1 MLSHLRERSSVP
13 ACMLRWVANEDQ
25 IITLLDLRQRQAA
38 TENAISSG
46 KQSDLL
52 FAQSKVL
59 FVFTAAT
66 VIFVSA
72 DMPAPI
78 TPPVRLT
85 KLLPGPPLVG
95 HESHGVRH

>member
-1 MLSHLRERSSVP
+1 MGR
-13 ACMLRWVANEDQ
+13 Q

-46 KQSDLL
+46 QQSDLL

-66 VIFVSA
+66 VIFVGA
-72 DMPAPI
+72 DHLSYPLLCPFIAIPA
-78 TPPVRLT
+78 RL
-85 KLLPGPPLVG
+85 
-95 HESHGVRH
+95 

>member
-1 MLSHLRERSSVP
+1 MG
-13 ACMLRWVANEDQ
+13 WQ

-46 KQSDLL
+46 QQSDLL

-72 DMPAPI
+72 GHLSSPFLCRFI
-78 TPPVRLT
+78 TISF
-85 KLLPGPPLVG
+85 GY
-95 HESHGVRH
+95 EYN